1 MYPYGEVPPVASLD
15 VWRQRYA
22 SKLLPKDEGRT
33 EGHLA
38 DGYIISRPTRDFA
51 TKFMSIES
59 LELTD
64 FVVTKSRLV
73 SSSLVRMISQ
83 SSGDDVT
90 IGEVPPVPPRFG
102 AISGS
107 NWRKIGP

>member
-38 DGYIISRPTRDFA
+38 DGYIISRPTGDFE
-51 TKFMSIES
+51 TKLMPIES
-59 LELTD
+59 LELSD
-64 FVVTKSRLV
+64 FLEIKSRLV
-73 SSSLVRMISQ
+73 SSSLVRLISQ
-83 SSGDDVT
+83 SFCDDVT
-90 IGEVPPVPPRFG
+90 T
-102 AISGS
+102 
-107 NWRKIGP
+107 